1 MKAQPRHIF
10 KQRRAATAADLVVC
24 AADIVIDEG
33 RQRASESAYRR
44 GIHHGLALAGNL
56 VDQSLSIR
64 QAQRFLTKTENLAGE
79 YRSLARHPGRPP
91 VMDELRR
98 RVLRLRKTKATGA
111 NLSARPG
118 TICPYQ
124 DGSVAGESPRNKKAP
139 GLPGLSAGGGY
150 RG

>member
-1 MKAQPRHIF
+1 MKTSDRS
-10 KQRRAATAADLVVC
+10 RDATAADLTIS
-24 AADIVIDEG
+24 AADIKIDEKT
-33 RQRASESAYRR
+33 QRIAESAYRR
-44 GIHHGLALAGNL
+44 GIHHGLALAGGL
-56 VDQSLSIR
+56 VDESLSLR
-64 QAQRFLTKTENLAGE
+64 QAQRLLTRAENFAAE

-118 TICPYQ
+118 TICPHQ
-124 DGSVAGESPRNKKAP
+124 DGSGASSAPRNKKAP